1 MQALTQYISNNPNP
15 DHQKLALQSGKN
27 VLVQHV
33 CTHVLHDL
41 VTLLYMYIYVHF
53 IGQDTAFAAQLN
65 GQFVVSS
72 QHGSGH
78 RHQWTTA

>member
-15 DHQKLALQSGKN
+15 NHQKLAQQSGKN

-41 VTLLYMYIYVHF
+41 VTLLYIYVHF

-72 QHGSGH
+72 QHGSKH
-78 RHQWTTA
+78 RR